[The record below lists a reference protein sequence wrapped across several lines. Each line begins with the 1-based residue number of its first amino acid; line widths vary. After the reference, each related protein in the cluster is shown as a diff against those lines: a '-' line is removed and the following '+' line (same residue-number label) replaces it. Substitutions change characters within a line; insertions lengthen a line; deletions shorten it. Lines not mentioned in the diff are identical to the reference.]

1 MITNSASKVP
11 ACGTSTPKRRWLIM
25 SDPAMPQPHP
35 GPVPGLP
42 ADRGLSL
49 SAPRVLVVEDEM
61 TVAMLIEDMVSELAY
76 EVAAVVPRLED
87 AMRLLDSDSFDL
99 AMLDVHL
106 NGKTVFPFA
115 EALQEREIPFLFAT
129 AYGARGLP
137 EEFRDHLVLQKPFGP
152 VELRRAL
159 MELSAR
165 SA

>member
-1 MITNSASKVP
+1 
-11 ACGTSTPKRRWLIM
+11 
-25 SDPAMPQPHP
+25 MPPPHP
-35 GPVPGLP
+35 GPRPGLP
-42 ADRGLSL
+42 TDYGMKL

-76 EVAAVVPRLED
+76 EVAAVVTRLED
-87 AMRLLDSDSFDL
+87 AMRLLDSDNFDL

-137 EEFRDHLVLQKPFGP
+137 EEFQSHLVLQKPFGP
-152 VELRRAL
+152 FELRRAL
-159 MELSAR
+159 TDLAAR
-165 SA
+165 AA

>member
-1 MITNSASKVP
+1 MRDFVP
-11 ACGTSTPKRRWLIM
+11 L
-25 SDPAMPQPHP
+25 PQPEP
-35 GPVPGLP
+35 APSLP
-42 ADRGLSL
+42 ADHGLRL
-49 SAPRVLVVEDEM
+49 GAPRVLVVEDEM
-61 TVAMLIEDMVSELAY
+61 TVAMLIEDMVGELAY
-76 EVAAVVPRLED
+76 EVAGVVPRLED

-137 EEFRDHLVLQKPFGP
+137 EEFRDQPVLQKPFGP

-159 MELSAR
+159 MELSGRAD
-165 SA
+165 

>member
-1 MITNSASKVP
+1 MS
-11 ACGTSTPKRRWLIM
+11 TS
-25 SDPAMPQPHP
+25 HP
-35 GPVPGLP
+35 LHRTPGLP
-42 ADRGLSL
+42 ANHSTLRLA
-49 SAPRVLVVEDEM
+49 APRVLVVEDEM

-87 AMRLLDSDSFDL
+87 AMRMLDSDSFDL

-115 EALQEREIPFLFAT
+115 AELEARDIPFMFAT

-137 EEFRDHLVLQKPFGP
+137 VEFRDYLVLQKPFGP

-159 MELSAR
+159 IELSGR
-165 SA
+165 TTH